1 MGKVSAMLRRA
12 LILLTLLTVH
22 AVAQPTS
29 EPTPMAQAVAAIKL
43 KPNWQ
48 RIEIT
53 EEKPTSYRL
62 QLYYKPLGQRDSPV
76 VSRAE
81 ATADTKEIA
90 GAVLDELKK
99 EGKDP
104 AKDRINLSVWA
115 QQDAGK
121 GMTGKPLTRPFG
133 RTVYNYKS
141 DRLEYRP

>member
-1 MGKVSAMLRRA
+1 
-12 LILLTLLTVH
+12 
-22 AVAQPTS
+22 
-29 EPTPMAQAVAAIKL
+29 MAQAVAAIQL

-62 QLYYKPLGQRDSPV
+62 QLYYKPLGQLRSPI

-81 ATADTKEIA
+81 AIADTKEIA
-90 GAVLDELKK
+90 GVVLNELKK

-104 AKDRINLSVWA
+104 AKDRINIAVWA
-115 QQDAGK
+115 EQQAGR

-133 RTVYNYKS
+133 RTVYDYKS